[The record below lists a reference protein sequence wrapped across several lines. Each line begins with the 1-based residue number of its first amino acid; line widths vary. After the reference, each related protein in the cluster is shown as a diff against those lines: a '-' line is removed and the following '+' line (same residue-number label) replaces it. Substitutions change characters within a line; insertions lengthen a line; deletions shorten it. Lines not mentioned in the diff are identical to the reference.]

1 MVKRYITL
9 RDIAEESGVS
19 VNTVSRA
26 LKNRADIGPETIA
39 RVKKIASDLGYV
51 PHMAASNLRSGG
63 SKSIGVIVTH
73 IDNAFFSRI
82 LQGVSD
88 CVSKLGYTVIILSS
102 NEDVETER
110 NCIQLL
116 TAYRV
121 SGILVVPA
129 NDLEQGVDHA
139 SIRVPHIEIVRC
151 GGNGSFFVANSRR
164 SGELAAERFAAL
176 GKTKAAYLGFD
187 RPVSCNRERMQGF
200 ADRAKQLKIKLGRK
214 AFRNCLASSES
225 AFETMTQWI
234 KDGFDYDALFV
245 YNDTMAFGAL
255 CALSD
260 AGIRVPDEVSVI
272 GHDDIDIAS
281 SFIPRLTT
289 VHVPKYRLG
298 FESAQ
303 ALLDRINGS
312 GDGKPLNQQV
322 IYEPE
327 LMVRKT

>member
-1 MVKRYITL
+1 MAKGYITL
-9 RDIAEESGVS
+9 RDIAEKSGVS

-26 LKNRADIGPETIA
+26 LKNCADIGSETIA
-39 RVKKIASDLGYV
+39 RIKKIADDLGYV

-63 SKSIGVIVTH
+63 SKSIGIIVTH

-88 CVSKLGYTVIILSS
+88 CVSRQGYTVIILSS

-129 NDLEQGVDHA
+129 NDLEQGVDHGN
-139 SIRVPHIEIVRC
+139 IRVPHIEIVRC
-151 GGNGSFFVANSRR
+151 RRNGSFFIANSRR
-164 SGELAAERFAAL
+164 SGELVAERFAAI
-176 GKTKAAYLGFD
+176 GKKKVAYLGFD
-187 RPVSCNRERMQGF
+187 RPVSCNKERMLGF
-200 ADRAKQLKIKLGRK
+200 VERAKTLRIKPSRK
-214 AFRNCLASSES
+214 AIRNCLASAES

-234 KDGFDYDALFV
+234 KEGFDFDALFV

-260 AGIRVPDEVSVI
+260 AGIRVPDDVSVI

-303 ALLDRINGS
+303 ALLDRIDTRE
-312 GDGKPLNQQV
+312 DGRLLDHHV
-322 IYEPE
+322 VYEPE
-327 LMVRKT
+327 LVVRKT

>member
-1 MVKRYITL
+1 
-9 RDIAEESGVS
+9 
-19 VNTVSRA
+19 
-26 LKNRADIGPETIA
+26 
-39 RVKKIASDLGYV
+39 
-51 PHMAASNLRSGG
+51 
-63 SKSIGVIVTH
+63 
-73 IDNAFFSRI
+73 
-82 LQGVSD
+82 
-88 CVSKLGYTVIILSS
+88 
-102 NEDVETER
+102 
-110 NCIQLL
+110 LL

-129 NDLEQGVDHA
+129 NDLEQGVDHG

-151 GGNGSFFVANSRR
+151 GGDGSFFVANSKR
-164 SGELAAERFAAL
+164 SGELAAERFAEL
-176 GKTKAAYLGFD
+176 GKKKGAYLGFD
-187 RPVSCNRERMQGF
+187 RPVSCNRDRMTGF
-200 ADRAKQLKIKLGRK
+200 AERAKKLKIKLNRK
-214 AFRNCLASSES
+214 AFRNCLASSDS
-225 AFETMTQWI
+225 SFETMTQWI

-260 AGIRVPDEVSVI
+260 AGIRVPDDVSVI

-303 ALLDRINGS
+303 ALLDRINTS
-312 GDGKPLNQQV
+312 GDGKFLNHHV